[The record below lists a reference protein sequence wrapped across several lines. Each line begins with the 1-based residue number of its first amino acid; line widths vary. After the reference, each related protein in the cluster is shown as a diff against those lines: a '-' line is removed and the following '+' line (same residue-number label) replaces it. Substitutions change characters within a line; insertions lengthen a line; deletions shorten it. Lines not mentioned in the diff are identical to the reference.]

1 MLPRSQPAFHLAT
14 GAYAVLAMNYL
25 APMPWHQAGRLGF
38 VKSLLGSLCI
48 ALGLV
53 SHTTSRG
60 ILLMRC
66 HKDGLRM
73 LVRHCQQKRQ
83 DQRSTVCQLSN
94 SAHRSWC
101 LISKLYESMKVDG
114 RSGVLKLHCLFTSV
128 LLPTWN
134 IRFYT
139 SQDRGIS
146 MAPRRLRD
154 SKMSQGPSSSPRT
167 PTMQEDAESAPRLRQ
182 KINVLIAG

>member
-25 APMPWHQAGRLGF
+25 APRPWHQAGRLGL

-60 ILLMRC
+60 ILLVRC

-73 LVRHCQQKRQ
+73 LVRHCHQKRQ
-83 DQRSTVCQLSN
+83 DQRSTVRQLSN
-94 SAHRSWC
+94 SAPRSWC
-101 LISKLYESMKVDG
+101 LISKLYESMKVNG
-114 RSGVLKLHCLFTSV
+114 EVECSSFTAS
-128 LLPTWN
+128 LRQSSFP
-134 IRFYT
+134 
-139 SQDRGIS
+139 RGIFDS
-146 MAPRRLRD
+146 TLHKIVGYPWRLD
-154 SKMSQGPSSSPRT
+154 
-167 PTMQEDAESAPRLRQ
+167 D
-182 KINVLIAG
+182 